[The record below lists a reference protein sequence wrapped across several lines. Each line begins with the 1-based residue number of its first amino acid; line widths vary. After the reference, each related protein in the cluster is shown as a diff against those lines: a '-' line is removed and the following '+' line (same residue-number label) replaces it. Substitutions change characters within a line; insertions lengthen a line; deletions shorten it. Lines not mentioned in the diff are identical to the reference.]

1 MLTHAHRS
9 VPASQSAEDDDKE
22 RSKECKAMMAE
33 LTAKAVRDTHA
44 RKAHAHASALRRR
57 PSESRPRQVGYRSR
71 CCRPR
76 APALQE
82 ADTKEMEAMLA
93 RVSAI
98 EKQLAAEA
106 EEDAAAMERA
116 EAKQRAALAALDESY
131 AQKVAAIKASMK
143 HLKDLAKKYCA

>member
-1 MLTHAHRS
+1 M
-9 VPASQSAEDDDKE
+9 
-22 RSKECKAMMAE
+22 KAM
-33 LTAKAVRDTHA
+33 L
-44 RKAHAHASALRRR
+44 S
-57 PSESRPRQVGYRSR
+57 
-71 CCRPR
+71 
-76 APALQE
+76 
-82 ADTKEMEAMLA
+82 

-143 HLKDLAKKYCA
+143 HLKDLVKKYCA